1 MLPNEEAEISDLYGE
16 TDGVKT
22 GVLASQI
29 LILSFGPSASSVCV
43 WGGGMNVCIHKS
55 REGRRQV
62 SGRVLLGDK
71 K

>member
-43 WGGGMNVCIHKS
+43 CGGGGYECVYTQ
-55 REGRRQV
+55 E
-62 SGRVLLGDK
+62 
-71 K
+71 